1 MRTTVTIDD
10 KLLELVKDRAR
21 VEGKTLGEYVESA
34 LQHRLAEPRS
44 VGDPPIPVFRGGT
57 GFAPG
62 IDPSSNASLLD
73 AADEAEGL
81 YG

>member
-1 MRTTVTIDD
+1 VRTTVTIDD
-10 KLLELVKDRAR
+10 KLFELVMDRAR
-21 VEGKTLGEYVESA
+21 EEGRTLGEYVEAA
-34 LQHRLAEPRS
+34 LRQRVAQPRS
-44 VGDPPIPVFRGGT
+44 IGDPPIPVFRGDK

-73 AADEAEGL
+73 AADEAEGF